1 MHDGRACQQNRRM
14 IPAPIRA
21 DARYRVVDE
30 ARIIDLLVLCGWAH
44 EVRLGERASGEQ
56 QATATLQR
64 WIAAGLPYVSRADGG
79 RRFDPVEVVNFLKLV
94 GLRDNDPFLEQ
105 RFIATGRRM
114 VLEFHGLP
122 DVAGALPS
130 PRALQGRRFTVRLER
145 EFDLRGAREGART
158 LLRLPLP
165 LEDHALGDL
174 QIEASAPP
182 DIAVNFTVGPG
193 RLDARV
199 HGTPPATLQLGVQ
212 LSFTAYPT
220 IPGTHPAAL
229 GARDIDLYTR
239 PNEGLIRVSPH
250 IRALAAELAGGES
263 DPLMVVHRNWTYI
276 LDHLTC
282 GVVHYDQLDPSHP
295 TDWPLETG
303 WFDCQL
309 GSALLIALCR
319 AQGIPAR
326 LVSGYQLYSAIPSPH
341 YWSEIWSDASGW
353 LPLDLICSDLSVR
366 GRDASWRDYFFGLLD
381 YRMKTQC
388 LPRLFNQNPSM
399 PFPAAWH
406 MLARIA
412 GKGIE
417 VGFFD
422 DDSGRPVY
430 RDRISVRQ
438 EGGALEA
445 FPSGWAWYRS

>member
-1 MHDGRACQQNRRM
+1 M
-14 IPAPIRA
+14 IPLPIRA

-30 ARIIDLLVLCGWAH
+30 ARVIDLLVLFGWAH
-44 EVRLGERASGEQ
+44 EARRGERASGEL
-56 QATATLQR
+56 QAAATLER
-64 WIAAGLPYVSRADGG
+64 WIVAGLPYAPSADGG
-79 RRFDPVEVVNFLKLV
+79 RRFDPVEVVNFLKVV
-94 GLRDNDPFLEQ
+94 GLRDNDPFLEE
-105 RFIATGRRM
+105 RLIATGRRM

-130 PRALQGRRFTVRLER
+130 PRVLQGRRFTVTLQR

-174 QIEASAPP
+174 KIEPFAPP
-182 DIAVNFTVGPG
+182 DTAVNFTAGPG

-199 HGTPPATLQLGVQ
+199 SGTAPSTLALGVQ

-220 IPGTHPAAL
+220 IPGTRPATLA
-229 GARDIDLYTR
+229 ATDIELYTR
-239 PNEGLIRVSPH
+239 PNEGLIGVSPR
-250 IRALAAELAGGES
+250 IRALAAELAGSES
-263 DPLMVVHRNWTYI
+263 DTLKVVHCYWTHI
-276 LDHLTC
+276 LDQLTC
-282 GVVHYDQLDPSHP
+282 GVVHYDELDPSHP
-295 TDWPLETG
+295 TDWPLQTG

-319 AQGIPAR
+319 ARGIPAR
-326 LVSGYQLYSAIPSPH
+326 LVSGYQLYSLTPSPH
-341 YWSEIWSDASGW
+341 YWSEIWSDAYGW

-366 GRDASWRDYFFGLLD
+366 GRDAPWRDYFFGLLD

-406 MLARIA
+406 MLARVE

-417 VGFFD
+417 VGIFD
-422 DDSGRPVY
+422 NDSGTPVY
-430 RDRISVRQ
+430 RDRISARQ
-438 EGGALEA
+438 EAGVREA
-445 FPSGWAWYRS
+445 SP